1 MEILSKQND
10 DPEFVELVKR
20 VIAGCI
26 NDSFPNTIIVV
37 QIDNWF
43 DYKWLGF
50 SGRGRVGFPSVGNFD
65 LDTALDEFRQD
76 QITLPPFSPS
86 RVIEEYYFQRE
97 VNGEYSARDPL
108 IYLHQ
113 KELAPSSQNLQ
124 KRIVDRFDSAV
135 LLWFSSNTK
144 QNRRGSVMIY
154 EVKGREVN
162 SWYAGFAKE
171 EQWRVLQ
178 TKGIPMDQVQSLI
191 ENESEAPH
199 ITKPY
204 R

>member
-10 DPEFVELVKR
+10 DPEFVELVQR
-20 VIAGCI
+20 LIAGCI
-26 NDSFPNTIIVV
+26 DDSFPNTIIVI

-50 SGRGRVGFPSVGNFD
+50 SGRGRVGFPFVLNLD

-97 VNGEYSARDPL
+97 VTGEYRAREPL

-113 KELAPSSQNLQ
+113 KELAPSSQNLH

-135 LLWFSSNTK
+135 LVWFSSNTK
-144 QNRRGSVMIY
+144 QNLRGSVMIY
-154 EVKGREVN
+154 EVKDREVN
-162 SWYAGFAKE
+162 
-171 EQWRVLQ
+171 
-178 TKGIPMDQVQSLI
+178 P
-191 ENESEAPH
+191 
-199 ITKPY
+199 
-204 R
+204 

>member
-1 MEILSKQND
+1 MMKIPLRQND

-50 SGRGRVGFPSVGNFD
+50 SGIGRVPFAGTFD

-86 RVIEEYYFQRE
+86 RVLEEYCFQRE
-97 VNGEYSARDPL
+97 VNGEYSACDPRPW
-108 IYLHQ
+108 LHE
-113 KELAPSSQNLQ
+113 KELARSSQNLH
-124 KRIVDRFDSAV
+124 KRIVDLVDSAV
-135 LLWFSSNTK
+135 IAWFSSNTR
-144 QNRRGSVMIY
+144 QNLRGSIMVY
-154 EVKGREVN
+154 EVQGREVN
-162 SWYAGFAKE
+162 PWYAGFAKE
-171 EQWRVLQ
+171 EKWRVLQ
-178 TKGIPMDQVQSLI
+178 TQGITTDQVQSLI
-191 ENESEAPH
+191 NAEGVG
-199 ITKPY
+199 
-204 R
+204 

>member
-10 DPEFVELVKR
+10 DPKFVELVQR
-20 VIAGCI
+20 LIAGCI
-26 NDSFPNTIIVV
+26 DDSFPNTIIVI

-50 SGRGRVGFPSVGNFD
+50 SGRGRVGFPFVLNLD

-97 VNGEYSARDPL
+97 VTGEYRAREPL

-113 KELAPSSQNLQ
+113 KELAPSSQNLH

-135 LLWFSSNTK
+135 LVWFSSNTK
-144 QNRRGSVMIY
+144 QNLRGSVMIY
-154 EVKGREVN
+154 EVKDREVN
-162 SWYAGFAKE
+162 PWYAGFAKE

-178 TKGIPMDQVQSLI
+178 TKGIPIDQVQSLI
-191 ENESEAPH
+191 EMNPKLR
-199 ITKPY
+199 T
-204 R
+204 

>member
-26 NDSFPNTIIVV
+26 GDSFPNTIIVI

-50 SGRGRVGFPSVGNFD
+50 SGKGRVGFPFVVNLD

-97 VNGEYSARDPL
+97 VTGEYRARDPL

-113 KELAPSSQNLQ
+113 KELAPSSQNLH
-124 KRIVDRFDSAV
+124 KRIVDRFDSEV
-135 LLWFSSNTK
+135 LVWFSSNTK
-144 QNRRGSVMIY
+144 QNLRASVMIY

-162 SWYAGFAKE
+162 PWYAGFAKE

-178 TKGIPMDQVQSLI
+178 TKGIPVDQVQSLI
-191 ENESEAPH
+191 EMNPKLR
-199 ITKPY
+199 T
-204 R
+204 

>member
-10 DPEFVELVKR
+10 DPEFVELVQR
-20 VIAGCI
+20 LIAGCI
-26 NDSFPNTIIVV
+26 DDSFPNTIIVI

-50 SGRGRVGFPSVGNFD
+50 SGRGRVGFPFVLNLD

-97 VNGEYSARDPL
+97 VTGVYRAREPL

-113 KELAPSSQNLQ
+113 KELAPSSQNLH

-135 LLWFSSNTK
+135 LVWFSSNTK
-144 QNRRGSVMIY
+144 QNLRGSVMIY
-154 EVKGREVN
+154 EVKDREVN
-162 SWYAGFAKE
+162 PWYAGFAKE

-178 TKGIPMDQVQSLI
+178 TKGIPIDQVQSLI
-191 ENESEAPH
+191 EMNPKLR
-199 ITKPY
+199 T
-204 R
+204 

>member
-26 NDSFPNTIIVV
+26 DDSFPNTIIVI

-50 SGRGRVGFPSVGNFD
+50 SGKGRVGFPFVLNLD

-97 VNGEYSARDPL
+97 VNGEYRARDPL
-108 IYLHQ
+108 LYLHQ
-113 KELAPSSQNLQ
+113 KELAPSSQNLH

-135 LLWFSSNTK
+135 LVWFSSNTK
-144 QNRRGSVMIY
+144 QNLRGSVMIY

-162 SWYAGFAKE
+162 PWYAGFAKE
-171 EQWRVLQ
+171 EHWRVLQ
-178 TKGIPMDQVQSLI
+178 TKGIPIDQVQSLI

-204 R
+204 S

>member
-26 NDSFPNTIIVV
+26 DDSFPNTIIVI

-50 SGRGRVGFPSVGNFD
+50 SGIGRVGFPTVVNLD
-65 LDTALDEFRQD
+65 VDTALDEFRQD

-86 RVIEEYYFQRE
+86 RVIEEYRFQRE
-97 VNGEYSARDPL
+97 VNGEYRAHDPL
-108 IYLHQ
+108 PYLHQ
-113 KELAPSSQNLQ
+113 KELAPSSQNLHM
-124 KRIVDRFDSAV
+124 RIVDRFDSADLV
-135 LLWFSSNTK
+135 WFSSNTK
-144 QNRRGSVMIY
+144 QNLRGSVMVY

-162 SWYAGFAKE
+162 PWYASFAKE

-178 TKGIPMDQVQSLI
+178 AKGIPIDQVQSLMRK
-191 ENESEAPH
+191 AAG
-199 ITKPY
+199 
-204 R
+204 

>member
-26 NDSFPNTIIVV
+26 NDSFPDTIMVI

-50 SGRGRVGFPSVGNFD
+50 SGRGRVPFAGNFD

-76 QITLPPFSPS
+76 QITLPPFSPH

-97 VNGEYSARDPL
+97 VNGEYSARDPRP
-108 IYLHQ
+108 YLHQ
-113 KELAPSSQNLQ
+113 KELARSSQNLH
-124 KRIVDRFDSAV
+124 KRIVDRVDSAV
-135 LLWFSSNTK
+135 LVWFSSNTK
-144 QNRRGSVMIY
+144 QNLRGSIMVY
-154 EVKGREVN
+154 EVKDFEVHP
-162 SWYAGFAKE
+162 WYAEFAKRE
-171 EQWRVLQ
+171 DWRVIQ
-178 TKGIPMDQVQSLI
+178 TRGITTEQVHLLI
-191 ENESEAPH
+191 KNDVERR
-199 ITKPY
+199 T
-204 R
+204 

>member
-10 DPEFVELVKR
+10 DPEFVELVQR
-20 VIAGCI
+20 LIAGCI
-26 NDSFPNTIIVV
+26 DDSFPNTIIVI

-50 SGRGRVGFPSVGNFD
+50 SGRGRVGFPFVLNLD

-97 VNGEYSARDPL
+97 VTGVYRAREPL

-113 KELAPSSQNLQ
+113 KELAPSSQNLH

-135 LLWFSSNTK
+135 LVWFSSNTK
-144 QNRRGSVMIY
+144 QNLRGSVMIY
-154 EVKGREVN
+154 EVKEREVN
-162 SWYAGFAKE
+162 PWYAGFAKE

-178 TKGIPMDQVQSLI
+178 TKGIPIDQVQSLI
-191 ENESEAPH
+191 EMNPKLR
-199 ITKPY
+199 T
-204 R
+204 